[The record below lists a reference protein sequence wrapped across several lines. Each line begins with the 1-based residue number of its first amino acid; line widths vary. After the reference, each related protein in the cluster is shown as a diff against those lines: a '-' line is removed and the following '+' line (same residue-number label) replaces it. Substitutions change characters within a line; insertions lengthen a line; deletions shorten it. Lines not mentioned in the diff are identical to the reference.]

1 MAVSGFVPRMDS
13 TIDGVSVI
21 GELRCRSWDGGVA
34 DVWDVA
40 CAADAR
46 GSYVSGHPRLF
57 IPLEKSGAGDFV
69 VAARPDLPPPR
80 DAIAPCQISYIPA
93 DMPLWGRGSG
103 AHRLRHLDLHFD
115 VDALARR
122 LGEDLDAVALATPR
136 LMFSDDR
143 LLALARLIATECDR
157 PQGLHDLYGDGLA
170 VALFIDLMQ
179 IQRRPQRQR
188 SPLAPWQ
195 LRRVTAFIED
205 NCQGSIRL
213 QELAG
218 LVGLSPSYFS
228 HAFKA
233 STGMPPHQ
241 WQMAARIRRAQAL
254 LARPG
259 ATLAGIAATTG
270 FSDQAHFTRVFKR
283 MVGVTPAIWQRNRDL

>member
-1 MAVSGFVPRMDS
+1 MPVSGFVPRMDS

-21 GELRCRSWDGGVA
+21 GELRCRSWDGVVA

-69 VAARPDLPPPR
+69 VAARPDLPAPR
-80 DAIAPCQISYIPA
+80 DAVTPCQISYIPA

-143 LLALARLIATECDR
+143 LLSLARLIATECDR

-195 LRRVTAFIED
+195 GWWGCRHPISAMPSRHPPVCRHINGRWRRASAGRKTCWPAPAPPWRASPPPPAF
-205 NCQGSIRL
+205 
-213 QELAG
+213 
-218 LVGLSPSYFS
+218 P
-228 HAFKA
+228 
-233 STGMPPHQ
+233 
-241 WQMAARIRRAQAL
+241 IRR
-254 LARPG
+254 
-259 ATLAGIAATTG
+259 I
-270 FSDQAHFTRVFKR
+270 S
-283 MVGVTPAIWQRNRDL
+283 PACSSGWWV